1 MTKALAPDNEHVLA
15 ADEREVVPPYDMSAE
30 QSLLG
35 SWLKDGREHENYLR
49 FPVEPEMFYFDE
61 HVEIAKV
68 VKDYVL
74 LGKGTDPI
82 LVASELKKRNK
93 LEAVGDLAYLK
104 TLVALV
110 ATTQNIEYYGII
122 IKEAAIKRGI
132 IRIARNTYEQGFNP
146 TVTAFE
152 MQQNIAKALDA
163 IDQPQDI
170 SLADIAENAISE
182 QKDEEKSSAHWPK
195 CGIGQ
200 LDENLGGFKPG
211 ACTIIAGFPGTG
223 KSSLAGYIEYM
234 AAKREHKVAYIS
246 LEMSQSEMFNRCCA
260 IEGVAAN
267 KRMNRRQLTPIEL
280 LQYEKVARATVA
292 PLKMWLIDKV
302 GNNPNNILTEIRRQ
316 RVVHGVTLFVID
328 YLQLVQP
335 DNGQQGNYNQFLSW
349 FTAQLKNLARTL
361 DCHIIEVSQVSREAF
376 KDDRDLTMHD
386 LRDSGSIEQNTDAI
400 LLLNSVQSNLGTEAD
415 PTALIVVNIA
425 KQRSGDNNVRFALNF
440 QKDQQSWSSPT
451 EPVDLPEQRFKHSH
465 RKPVEDSID
474 LPFN

>member
-1 MTKALAPDNEHVLA
+1 MAVRPDPDQIPQQ
-15 ADEREVVPPYDMSAE
+15 DEAVNVPSDMDAE
-30 QSLLG
+30 RSLLG
-35 SWLKDGREHENYLR
+35 VWLLEDKAHKHYLE
-49 FPVEPEMFYFDE
+49 FPVEANLFYYDE
-61 HVEIAKV
+61 HVQIAKV
-68 VKDYVL
+68 IHDYTL
-74 LGKGTDPI
+74 QGKGTDPV
-82 LVASELKKRNK
+82 LVAAELKKRNE
-93 LEAVGDLAYLK
+93 LDNVGGIAYLRRLCASVPTMENAK
-104 TLVALV
+104 FYAQTVREL
-110 ATTQNIEYYGII
+110 
-122 IKEAAIKRGI
+122 AIKRHI
-132 IRIARNTYEQGFNP
+132 LQIARDTYEKAFN
-146 TVTAFE
+146 AAINSD
-152 MQQNIAKALDA
+152 QLQRDLAKALDA

-170 SLADIAENAISE
+170 TLADVAEAAISE

-195 CGIGQ
+195 CGISQ

-234 AAKREHKVAYIS
+234 AAKREYKVAYIS
-246 LEMSQSEMFNRCCA
+246 LEMSQSEMFNRCVA

-280 LQYEKVARATVA
+280 LQYEKVARTTIA

-302 GNNPNNILTEIRRQ
+302 GNSPNAILTEIRRQ

-335 DNGQQGNYNQFLSW
+335 DNGQQTNYNAFLSW

-386 LRDSGSIEQNTDAI
+386 LRDSGSLEQNADNVI
-400 LLLNSVQSNLGTEAD
+400 LLNSVASSQETPDD
-415 PTALIVVNIA
+415 PSIIVGVNIA
-425 KQRSGDNNVRFALNF
+425 KQRSGNNNLRFALRF
-440 QKDQQSWSSPT
+440 QKDFQQWESPK
-451 EPVDLPEQRFKHSH
+451 EYIALPERTGRGR
-465 RKPVEDSID
+465 RKPPDEDRD